1 MAFPDAPAAT
11 GSGGRLRRRAGLA
24 AVAGLG
30 ALASLAVGGAA
41 TFAQDP
47 GTTQTT
53 TTEPSTTTP
62 PVLVTHNASLT
73 AKLRIKLRK
82 GAFVG
87 TGPVTGKPFG
97 KGNLRSRS
105 TVQHTSP
112 LRVKTT
118 LTATYKNGTIVFK
131 GTGKYVG
138 STFKATVDVSRGT
151 GAYKEATGKKLKVTD
166 RARNGVDT
174 LKVNGK
180 ITYPES

>member
-1 MAFPDAPAAT
+1 M
-11 GSGGRLRRRAGLA
+11 LA
-24 AVAGLG
+24 A
-30 ALASLAVGGAA
+30 LAVGGAA

-53 TTEPSTTTP
+53 TTQTTTTQP
-62 PVLVTHNASLT
+62 PTPVAHMASLT
-73 AKLRIKLRK
+73 AKLKIKLRK

-97 KGNLRSRS
+97 KGRFRSRS

-112 LRVKTT
+112 LRIKTT
-118 LTATYKNGTIVFK
+118 LTATYTDGTIVFK

-138 STFKATVDVSRGT
+138 STYKATVDVARGT

-166 RARNGVDT
+166 VAKHGVDT
-174 LKVNGK
+174 LKLKGK